1 MSIDHILS
9 GVCNSK
15 IREVILIGDSTP
27 LLDYGYRFMVNLHV
41 VNSRSQNRT
50 SSHCYLH
57 RVLECNGFSL
67 VEY

>member
-1 MSIDHILS
+1 MSIDHIISETYNLR
-9 GVCNSK
+9 

-27 LLDYGYRFMVNLHV
+27 LLDYGYQFMVNLHV

>member
-1 MSIDHILS
+1 MSIDHIIS
-9 GVCNSK
+9 ETYNSS
-15 IREVILIGDSTP
+15 IREVILIGNSTP
-27 LLDYGYRFMVNLHV
+27 LLDYGYQFMVNLHV